1 LEKQVVEGIRNCG
14 FNIVS
19 HHAHFRWFHHPRPDF
34 TVEKSGKR
42 IALEVKARPVML
54 YDISQASQYKQP
66 GQVGIL
72 LCMPHDALKQTP
84 KSVRS
89 YAEQVNVQFCVTD
102 KVGKV
107 LTDMLVQASSKRRV
121 TIPTLLLL

>member
-1 LEKQVVEGIRNCG
+1 MSEKQLEAQVAEGIRNSG

-19 HHAHFRWFHHPRPDF
+19 HRAHFLWFHHPRPDF

-42 IALEVKARPVML
+42 IALEVKSRPVML

-66 GQVGIL
+66 GQVATL

-84 KSVRS
+84 ESVRS
-89 YAEQVNVQFCVTD
+89 YAKQVHVQLCATD
-102 KVGKV
+102 EVGEV
-107 LTDMLVQASSKRRV
+107 LTNMLTQASSK
-121 TIPTLLLL
+121 T